1 MMNENAEKFMGEAI
15 KQAKRAAAK
24 GEVPVGAVI
33 VRDGEIISRA
43 YNTRETGK
51 NALCHA
57 EIKAIHRA
65 CRKLGGWRLPGCEM
79 YVTME
84 PCPMCAG
91 AIINARIVSVYYGAY
106 DKKAGAFGTLFDM
119 NTFGLNHK
127 PQIVPGVLENECSA
141 LLSSFFF
148 ELRERRKRE
157 KKERNAEKS
166 GQSEKMTEN

>member
-1 MMNENAEKFMGEAI
+1 MNENAEKFMREAI

-33 VRDGEIISRA
+33 VRNGEIIARA

-51 NALCHA
+51 DALCHA

-91 AIINARIVSVYYGAY
+91 AIINSRIVSVYYGAY

-119 NTFGLNHK
+119 NAFGLNHR
-127 PQIVPGVLENECSA
+127 PEIVSGVLEEDCAA
-141 LLSSFFF
+141 LLSSFFS
-148 ELRERRKRE
+148 ELRERRKR
-157 KKERNAEKS
+157 KKLEERAEKS
-166 GQSEKMTEN
+166 ES

>member
-1 MMNENAEKFMGEAI
+1 MNENAEKFMREAI
-15 KQAKRAAAK
+15 RQAKRAAAK

-91 AIINARIVSVYYGAY
+91 AIVNARIVSVYYGAY

-119 NTFGLNHK
+119 NAFGLNHK
-127 PQIVPGVLENECSA
+127 PEIVAGVLEEECSA

-157 KKERNAEKS
+157 KKERNAEKEK
-166 GQSEKMTEN
+166 QAKEMSEN